1 MQFGLYL
8 HQHGHI
14 TAEQF
19 IRALKLQQRER
30 TPLGLIAIE
39 EGLLTPPD
47 LLRILQRQSDLHND
61 RIGEV
66 AIELGVLTRRDIAML
81 LMIQLDRELPFGECL
96 VRLGILTPEEVG
108 QYLNDYRQERERAAL
123 PKVQRVASA
132 MAGSDAAT
140 NGTPAP

>member
-8 HQHGHI
+8 HQQGHI

-47 LLRILQRQSDLHND
+47 LLRILQRQSNLAND
-61 RIGEV
+61 RLGEV
-66 AIELGVLTRRDIAML
+66 AVELGVLTTRDVAML
-81 LMIQLDRELPFGECL
+81 LMLQLDREIPFGECL
-96 VRLGILTPEEVG
+96 VRLGILTPEEVAH
-108 QYLNDYRQERERAAL
+108 YLNAYRQEREQAAL
-123 PKVQRVASA
+123 PKVQHVASCLTPF
-132 MAGSDAAT
+132 DAPPDST
-140 NGTPAP
+140 VKP